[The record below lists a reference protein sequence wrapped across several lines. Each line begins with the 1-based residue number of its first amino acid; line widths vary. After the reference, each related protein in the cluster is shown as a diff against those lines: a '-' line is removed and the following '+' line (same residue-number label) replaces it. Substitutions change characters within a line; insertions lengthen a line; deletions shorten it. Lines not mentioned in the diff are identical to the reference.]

1 MNSRLTA
8 AAAALLIIQVV
19 HGAIPA
25 ETSSEGYVGAV
36 VGAALIISSIVGIVG
51 GVRNREWA
59 APLIGATG
67 AIVALGFLAYHVSPW
82 HTPVTNPYFGEDKI
96 GAAQWT
102 PVFLCI
108 AAGAWAVYVSRQ
120 EQQPRAAAA

>member
-8 AAAALLIIQVV
+8 AATALLVIQVI

-25 ETSSEGYVGAV
+25 ETSSEGYVGAI
-36 VGAALIISSIVGIVG
+36 VGAALVVASIVGIVG
-51 GVRNREWA
+51 AVRNREWA

-67 AIVALGFLAYHVSPW
+67 AIVAIGFLLYHVSPW

-96 GAAQWT
+96 GALQWT

-108 AAGAWAVYVSRQ
+108 AAGAFAVYAARQ
-120 EQQPRAAAA
+120 ELEREAA